1 METWEIVGVDTKATI
16 KFNDGRSVD
25 GARWYMLGDAPD
37 DRNDRYL
44 GKVVKDQFVSNERL
58 KALGVLPQPGQ
69 IITLYFN
76 RYGDIAKVDVVK

>member
-25 GARWYMLGDAPD
+25 GVRWYLVGDVPED
-37 DRNDRYL
+37 QKKRYL
-44 GKVVKDQFVSNERL
+44 GRVVKDQFVSNERL
-58 KALGVLPQPGQ
+58 NMLGVLPQPGQ

-76 RYGDIAKVDVVK
+76 RYGDIAKVEILK